1 MDCAKVGQL
10 IRTVRQEKNMT
21 QNQLAELLRVT
32 DKAIS
37 KWERG
42 LGLPDI
48 SLLPELSAALE
59 LDMEKLLEGWLP
71 DGPEQGG
78 NMKKS

>member
-37 KWERG
+37 KWEQRVWDCRIFRFCRNCP
-42 LGLPDI
+42 LRWNWI
-48 SLLPELSAALE
+48 
-59 LDMEKLLEGWLP
+59 W
-71 DGPEQGG
+71 
-78 NMKKS
+78 KSYWRAVCRRPGTREAI

>member
-42 LGLPDI
+42 V
-48 SLLPELSAALE
+48 SLR
-59 LDMEKLLEGWLP
+59 
-71 DGPEQGG
+71 
-78 NMKKS
+78 